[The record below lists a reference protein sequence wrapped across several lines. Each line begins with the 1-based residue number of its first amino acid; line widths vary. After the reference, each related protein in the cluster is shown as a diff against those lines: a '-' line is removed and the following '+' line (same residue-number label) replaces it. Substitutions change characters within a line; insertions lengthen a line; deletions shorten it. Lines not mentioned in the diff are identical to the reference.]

1 MNNNPADLPPL
12 AVDLDG
18 TLIADDVS
26 VKTFLHLL
34 RKNPLAIFSAVV
46 WYLTGSR
53 ARLKREIALRVSLD
67 PASLRYHPEVMEFLR
82 EERSRGR
89 TLILAT
95 ASDQI
100 YADLIAAHVGLFDQ
114 TLGSDGKIS
123 LSSHRKRDALRARFG
138 KYSYMGNSSADLEV
152 WRGAEEAMAV
162 ATPEAVLKK
171 LRTFKT
177 PARIFP

>member
-1 MNNNPADLPPL
+1 MHDAPSIPPPL

-26 VKTFLHLL
+26 VKTFLALL
-34 RKNPLAIFSAVV
+34 RRNPFAIFPAVV
-46 WYLTGSR
+46 WYLTGGR
-53 ARLKREIALRVSLD
+53 ARLKREIALRVPLD
-67 PASLRYHPEVMEFLR
+67 PASLHYHPGVMDFLR
-82 EERSRGR
+82 EESARGR

-123 LSSHRKRDALRARFG
+123 LSSHRKRDALRAQFG

-152 WRGAEEAMAV
+152 WRGAEEAIAV

-171 LRTFKT
+171 LRTFKA

>member
-1 MNNNPADLPPL
+1 MHDAPSIPPPL

-18 TLIADDVS
+18 TLVADDVS
-26 VKTFLHLL
+26 VKTILHLL
-34 RKNPLAIFSAVV
+34 RKNPFSIVPAVV
-46 WYLTGSR
+46 WYLTGGR
-53 ARLKREIALRVSLD
+53 ARLKHEIALRVPLD
-67 PASLRYHPEVMEFLR
+67 PGTLRYHSGVMDFLR

-100 YADLIAAHVGLFDQ
+100 YADLIAAHVGLFDHAM
-114 TLGSDGKIS
+114 GSDGKIS
-123 LSSHRKRDALRARFG
+123 LSSHRKRDALLARFG

-152 WRGAEEAMAV
+152 WRGAEEAIAV

-171 LRTFKT
+171 LKTFKT
-177 PARIFP
+177 PARIFS

>member
-1 MNNNPADLPPL
+1 MNNTPSTLPPL

-26 VKTFLHLL
+26 VKTILHFL
-34 RKNPLAIFSAVV
+34 RKNPFALGPAVV
-46 WYLTGSR
+46 WYLTGGR
-53 ARLKREIALRVSLD
+53 ARLKREIALRVPLD
-67 PASLRYHPEVMEFLR
+67 PATLRYHPEVMDFLR
-82 EERSRGR
+82 EERARGR

-100 YADLIAAHVGLFDQ
+100 YADLIAAHVGLFDHSM
-114 TLGSDGKIS
+114 GSDGKTS
-123 LSSHRKRDALRARFG
+123 LSDHRKRDALRARFG

-152 WRGAEEAMAV
+152 WRGAEEAIAV

-171 LRTFKT
+171 LKAFKT
-177 PARIFP
+177 PARIFS